1 MAELLPAALYA
12 LCELTIDDQQAW
24 NEALI
29 LEKLGF
35 NWATD
40 TAYGSSGVKSIVF
53 TNPYAAGVTDID
65 VRVKAFNAL
74 GEDIGAAVKSGTLTN
89 LGFDVYVGEACDFS
103 YISFE
108 PKVLI
113 P

>member
-1 MAELLPAALYA
+1 MGLLPADLYIM
-12 LCELTIDDQQAW
+12 CEQCVDDQQTW
-24 NEALI
+24 TEALI

-35 NWATD
+35 NWATN
-40 TAYGSSGVKSIVF
+40 TAYATSGVKSIVF
-53 TNPYAAGVTDID
+53 TNPYATGVTDID
-65 VRVKAFNAL
+65 IRVKAFNAL
-74 GEDIGAAVKSGTLTN
+74 NEDIGAAVKAGTITN